1 MLRPYTAGVIG
12 EQPIAWREPL
22 WGMVWPRIMRTL
34 EVMDWVRPRF
44 WVRFVLEP
52 MTVYALIVGVAVL
65 YAVWATD
72 GAVVLPLDG
81 LVVPLQVLVTVPA
94 ICLSLALVLAPW
106 PARVRMSAD
115 GIRFGLTRLA
125 RVRAGEVLGA
135 SLQPAKRGGLRLR
148 ITYARTGRSGARRT
162 IQSLVIGVPAGV
174 PRERLAE
181 LLGGW
186 EAVRSHEPVARRAT
200 RARTAGKAPATRP
213 AARASVAPAGRIGP
227 RA

>member
-12 EQPIAWREPL
+12 LQPIAWREPI
-22 WGMVWPRIMRTL
+22 WGMVWARIMRTL

-44 WVRFVLEP
+44 WVRFALEP

-72 GAVVLPLDG
+72 GTVVLPLDG

-106 PARVRMSAD
+106 PARVRMDAD
-115 GIRFGLTRLA
+115 GVQFGLTRLA
-125 RVRAGEVLGA
+125 RVRAGDVLVA
-135 SLQPAKRGGLRLR
+135 SIRPSRRGTLRLH
-148 ITYARTGRSGARRT
+148 ITYARTRGTGARRT
-162 IQSLVIGVPAGV
+162 VRTLAIGVPAGV

-181 LLGGW
+181 LLGAW
-186 EAVRSHEPVARRAT
+186 EAVRTHERVARPSAT
-200 RARTAGKAPATRP
+200 
-213 AARASVAPAGRIGP
+213 ARAAAKASAIKTTARESVAPARRINS

>member
-12 EQPIAWREPL
+12 KQPIAWREPL

-106 PARVRMSAD
+106 PARVRMDAD
-115 GIRFGLTRLA
+115 GIRFGFTRLA
-125 RVRAGEVLGA
+125 RVRASDVLHA
-135 SLQPAKRGGLRLR
+135 SLQPARRTTLRLH
-148 ITYARTGRSGARRT
+148 ITYARSRRAGARRT
-162 IQSLVIGVPAGV
+162 VRSLVIGVPAGV

-181 LLGGW
+181 LLGSW
-186 EAVRSHEPVARRAT
+186 EAVRSHERVARQGAA
-200 RARTAGKAPATRP
+200 ARTAGKASAIKA
-213 AARASVAPAGRIGP
+213 AARASVAAAGRIGS